1 MNTYKKVEDILR
13 RYPQAKDNDNIL
25 VALYWWEELENNPHQ
40 IDREKFKYFLQ
51 YFREG
56 NVTMPETI
64 TRARRKLQNDKKTL
78 RGDKYNARHAKAKS
92 IRDNYQIYFD
102 DMFGDIGKDLKQLS
116 IYNEKY

>member
-13 RYPQAKDNDNIL
+13 KYPQAKDNDNIL

-78 RGDKYNARHAKAKS
+78 RGDKYNERHNKAEAVRYDLS
-92 IRDNYQIYFD
+92 TL
-102 DMFGDIGKDLKQLS
+102 FGDMGKDLKQLS
-116 IYNEKY
+116 IYDEKH